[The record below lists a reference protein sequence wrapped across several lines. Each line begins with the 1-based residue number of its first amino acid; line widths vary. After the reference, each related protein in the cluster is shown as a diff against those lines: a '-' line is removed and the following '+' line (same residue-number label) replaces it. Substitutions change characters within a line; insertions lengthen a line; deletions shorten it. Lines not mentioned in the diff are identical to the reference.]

1 MNTAAALFP
10 RIFFNQSRVARAA
23 STPSEPIAPTRRAR
37 RSVDA
42 HRDDVLTRQIVAGTL
57 HTRWA

>member
-10 RIFFNQSRVARAA
+10 RIFFNQRRVARLA
-23 STPSEPIAPTRRAR
+23 STPSEPIAPASRGR
-37 RSVDA
+37 RSADA
-42 HRDDVLTRQIVAGTL
+42 HRDDVLTRQIAAGTL